1 MAKKK
6 TTPNNLLQCRL
17 KTLLCLLVPLLLLAA
32 FFGLQLQTLSAIFSP
47 AVTARCAA
55 QAAAVD
61 DLVRRLRSHAT
72 FHRLKDPREPA
83 AGAWFISALNDTS
96 SGDNPDGEARHLIL
110 PSPFSSGRLLCIAA
124 PPGVDATYAL
134 AWRDALPRGA
144 ALRPGLAFVSE
155 SPYDYNNLWHGLTAL
170 APFVS
175 WHARSGCRAVPA
187 RWALFQRGGA
197 RMDMS
202 GWLTSLAEAAVG
214 AEMEV
219 ETFRPPFAD
228 GPVCF
233 EEAVVFRRQMDGLSR
248 ERLRAAFDFM
258 RCKARASCGV
268 AGVPPPEMGAGNN
281 GSRGGGDGAPALR
294 VTLLFRRGARAFKDE
309 PAVARVF
316 EKECGRVAGCVV
328 TKTHTDNLTFCD
340 QVRLMSET
348 DVLVTPHGAQVTNL
362 LFMDPNSS
370 IMEFYPLGWRQ
381 RAGGGQ
387 FVYRW
392 MASRAGMRHEGSWW
406 DPHGEP
412 CPDSPDILS
421 CYKSRQI
428 GHDASYF
435 AKWSAK
441 VFASAKE
448 RKMVAAAVVPP
459 EERRRRGAAA
469 CDCT

>member
-6 TTPNNLLQCRL
+6 SATSNLLHCRL
-17 KTLLCLLVPLLLLAA
+17 KTAVCLLAPLLLLAV
-32 FFGLQLQTLSAIFSP
+32 FVCLQLQTLGLVP
-47 AVTARCAA
+47 TVVGQCAG
-55 QAAAVD
+55 QTAAVD
-61 DLVRRLRSHAT
+61 DLVRRLRSFAT
-72 FHRLKDPREPA
+72 FSPIKDPREPA
-83 AGAWFISALNDTS
+83 AGAWFVSVLNDTTE
-96 SGDNPDGEARHLIL
+96 PDGEARHLVL
-110 PSPFSSGRLLCIAA
+110 PSPASSGRLLCVHA

-134 AWRDALPRGA
+134 AWRDALPLGA

-155 SPYDYNNLWHGLTAL
+155 SPYDYNNLWHGLASL
-170 APFVS
+170 APFAS

-197 RMDMS
+197 RMGMS
-202 GWLTSLAEAAVG
+202 GWLTSLAEATMGV
-214 AEMEV
+214 EMAV
-219 ETFRPPFAD
+219 ETFRPPFAT

-248 ERLRAAFDFM
+248 ERLRGAFDFM
-258 RCKARASCGV
+258 RCKARAHCGV
-268 AGVPPPEMGAGNN
+268 VGVPPPGAGN
-281 GSRGGGDGAPALR
+281 GSRGGAAADPAALR

-316 EKECGRVAGCVV
+316 EKECARVAGCVV
-328 TKTHTDNLTFCD
+328 TATHTDNLTFCD
-340 QVRLMSET
+340 QVRLLSAT

-362 LFMDPNSS
+362 LFMDQNSS

-406 DPHGEP
+406 DPNGEP

-421 CYKSRQI
+421 CYKSRLI
-428 GHDASYF
+428 GHDAAYF
-435 AKWSAK
+435 AKWAAK
-441 VFASAKE
+441 VFTAAKE
-448 RKMVAAAVVPP
+448 RKTIGGAVKALLEP
-459 EERRRRGAAA
+459 EERQREAPA
-469 CDCT
+469 CKCS

>member
-1 MAKKK
+1 MAKKRS
-6 TTPNNLLQCRL
+6 TTNNLFQCRCRL
-17 KTLLCLLVPLLLLAA
+17 KTALCLLAPVLLLAA
-32 FFGLQLQTLSAIFSP
+32 FFGLQLQTLGAVFSP
-47 AVTARCAA
+47 AARCAA
-55 QAAAVD
+55 QAD
-61 DLVRRLRSHAT
+61 DLVRRLRSLAT
-72 FHRLKDPREPA
+72 FRRLKDPSEPA
-83 AGAWFISALNDTS
+83 AGAWFIRALNDTS
-96 SGDNPDGEARHLIL
+96 GDPDGEARHLVL
-110 PSPFSSGRLLCIAA
+110 PSPSSSGRLLCVAA

-144 ALRPGLAFVSE
+144 ALRRGLAFVSE

-175 WHARSGCRAVPA
+175 WHARSGCAATPA

-197 RMDMS
+197 RMGMS
-202 GWLTSLAEAAVG
+202 GWLTSLAEAATG
-214 AEMEV
+214 GEMVV
-219 ETFRPPFAD
+219 ETFRPPLAD
-228 GPVCF
+228 GGPVCF

-248 ERLRAAFDFM
+248 ERLRRAFDFM

-268 AGVPPPEMGAGNN
+268 VAGGNN
-281 GSRGGGDGAPALR
+281 GSRAGGDDAGAAAALR
-294 VTLLFRRGARAFKDE
+294 VTLLFRRGSRAFKDE

-316 EKECGRVAGCVV
+316 DKECARVAGCVV
-328 TKTHTDNLTFCD
+328 TATHTDNLTFCD

-370 IMEFYPLGWRQ
+370 IMEFYPLGWRR

-421 CYKSRQI
+421 CYKSRKI
-428 GHDASYF
+428 GHDEAYF
-435 AKWSAK
+435 AEWAAK
-441 VFASAKE
+441 VFAGAME
-448 RKMVAAAVVPP
+448 RKMVRAALVAPP
-459 EERRRRGAAA
+459 EEERQRRGAAA

>member
-6 TTPNNLLQCRL
+6 TTSNNLLQCRL
-17 KTLLCLLVPLLLLAA
+17 KTLLCVLAPLLLLAA
-32 FFGLQLQTLSAIFSP
+32 FFGLQLQTLGAIFSP
-47 AVTARCAA
+47 AVTTRCAA
-55 QAAAVD
+55 EAAAVD
-61 DLVRRLRSHAT
+61 DLIGRLRSLAT
-72 FHRLKDPREPA
+72 FHRLKDPREPS

-96 SGDNPDGEARHLIL
+96 GDPDGEARHLLL
-110 PSPFSSGRLLCIAA
+110 PSPSSSGRLLCIAA

-134 AWRDALPRGA
+134 AWLDALPRGA

-197 RMDMS
+197 RMGMS

-214 AEMEV
+214 AEMVV

-268 AGVPPPEMGAGNN
+268 AVAPPPPATKAGN
-281 GSRGGGDGAPALR
+281 GSLADTALR

-316 EKECGRVAGCVV
+316 EKECARVAGCVV
-328 TKTHTDNLTFCD
+328 TTTHTDNLTFCD

-428 GHDASYF
+428 GHDAAYF
-435 AKWSAK
+435 AKWAAK

-448 RKMVAAAVVPP
+448 RKMVAAALVPP
-459 EERRRRGAAA
+459 EEWRRRGAAA